1 MAKRV
6 SELTPEE
13 FQKTFP
19 IVLKPYNPAY
29 KDWYEA
35 EKELILRTV
44 SRSDVVRI
52 QHIGSSAVPGLIAK
66 PIVDILMEIDGACR
80 VNDML
85 EALKAI
91 DFGVEMTTKSENPFR
106 VLLTKGMTCDGFA
119 EKVFFLHVRYLGD
132 WNEPYF
138 RDYLLAHP
146 DAALEYG
153 RLKEKILDDINAGR
167 LERMPNGRPNGYSR
181 AKLAFVQELTAKARQ
196 EFGDRYKPK
205 RFQPDET

>member
-1 MAKRV
+1 MPKRV

-29 KDWYEA
+29 KDWYEE
-35 EKELILRTV
+35 EKELILKTINRG
-44 SRSDVVRI
+44 DVVRI
-52 QHIGSSAVPGLIAK
+52 QHIGSSAVPGLVAK
-66 PIVDILMEIDGACR
+66 PIVDILLEIDGACK

-91 DFGVEMTTKSENPFR
+91 GFGVEMTTKSDNPFR
-106 VLLTKGMTCDGFA
+106 ILLTKGMTIEGFA
-119 EKVFFLHVRYLGD
+119 EKVFFLHVRYYGD

-153 RLKEKILDDINAGR
+153 RLKQRILDDIHAGR
-167 LERMPNGRPNGYSR
+167 IERMPNGRPNGYSQ
-181 AKLAFVQELTAKARQ
+181 AKLAFVQEITAKARR
-196 EFGDRYKPK
+196 EFGDKYKLESS
-205 RFQPDET
+205 QGEV

>member
-1 MAKRV
+1 MPKRV
-6 SELTPEE
+6 SDLTPEE

-29 KDWYEA
+29 RDWYEA
-35 EKELILRTV
+35 EKALILKTV
-44 SRSDVVRI
+44 RADDVIRI
-52 QHIGSSAVPGLIAK
+52 QHIGSSAVPGLVAK
-66 PIVDILMEIDGACR
+66 PIVDILLEIDGACK

-85 EALKAI
+85 EALKTI
-91 DFGVEMTTKSENPFR
+91 DFGVEMSTKSDNPFR
-106 VLLTKGMTCDGFA
+106 ILLTKGMTCEGFA

-146 DAALEYG
+146 ETALEYG
-153 RLKEKILDDINAGR
+153 RLKETILEDIRSGR
-167 LERMPNGRPNGYSR
+167 IERMPNGRPNGYSQ
-181 AKLAFVQELTAKARQ
+181 AKLAFVQEVSARAKR

-205 RFQPDET
+205 R

>member
-19 IVLKPYNPAY
+19 IVLKPYNPSY
-29 KDWYEA
+29 KDWYEE
-35 EKELILRTV
+35 EKARILETTGHG
-44 SRSDVVRI
+44 DVVRI

-66 PIVDILMEIDGACR
+66 PIVDILMEIDGACK

-85 EALKAI
+85 EALKTI

-106 VLLTKGMTCDGFA
+106 VLLAKGMTCDGFA
-119 EKVFFLHVRYLGD
+119 EKVFFLHVRFLGD

-153 RLKEKILDDINAGR
+153 RLKEKILDDINTGR
-167 LERMPNGRPNGYSR
+167 LERMPNGRPNGYSQ
-181 AKLAFVQELTAKARQ
+181 AKLAFVQEITAKARQ

-205 RFQPDET
+205 RFQADET

>member
-6 SELTPEE
+6 SDLTPEE

-167 LERMPNGRPNGYSR
+167 LERMPNGRPNG
-181 AKLAFVQELTAKARQ
+181 
-196 EFGDRYKPK
+196 
-205 RFQPDET
+205 